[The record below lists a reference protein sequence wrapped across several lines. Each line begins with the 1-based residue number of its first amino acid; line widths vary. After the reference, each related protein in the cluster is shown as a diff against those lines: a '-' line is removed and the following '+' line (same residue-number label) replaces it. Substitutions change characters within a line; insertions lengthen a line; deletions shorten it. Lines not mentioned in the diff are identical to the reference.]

1 MRARGCVSVAML
13 GFFTVN
19 CYSYTTKWDG
29 LIRPNGV
36 VVYCACDCVSE
47 HARYVGSIPFCA
59 IFFFIYRHDTVRGC

>member
-1 MRARGCVSVAML
+1 MRAHGCISVAML

-36 VVYCACDCVSE
+36 VVYCACDCISE
-47 HARYVGSIPFCA
+47 RARYVGLILFCA
-59 IFFFIYRHDTVRGC
+59 IFFFVYWHNMVCGC